1 MKVPLSFSSPRW
13 NHCSP
18 FAVSPFRSLLTHL
31 NTNIH
36 TVFLHKCDQI
46 IHVILRFAFVL
57 NNILVCI
64 PFIQKIFTKGLGT
77 RLTRRISALM
87 ILVILAVAFPP
98 TSTSS
103 FSAAAWCYN
112 LYSQPLALHTE
123 LVSICSSINNTAADT
138 PCSSPWVI
146 VLGTGREKRLSNQ
159 SSQEARKTHISWPKF
174 STRHWC
180 WQRALPSPNRLYLS
194 GAVHNEFWTW
204 NSNLHSS
211 SVSY

>member
-1 MKVPLSFSSPRW
+1 MEPLFTVCCVSFQI
-13 NHCSP
+13 
-18 FAVSPFRSLLTHL
+18 FTDTF
-31 NTNIH
+31 IYQYMY

-46 IHVILRFAFVL
+46 MHVILRLASVL

-64 PFIQKIFTKGLGT
+64 SFIHKIFTKGLGT

-87 ILVILAVAFPP
+87 NLVILAVVFPP

-103 FSAAAWCYN
+103 FSTAEWCYN

-138 PCSSPWVI
+138 PCSSPWVTA
-146 VLGTGREKRLSNQ
+146 LGTGRENRLSNQ
-159 SSQEARKTHISWPKF
+159 SARKQERRTFHN
-174 STRHWC
+174 
-180 WQRALPSPNRLYLS
+180 PNSQPDTDAGRGYPVPEQTVPDGGGQCS
-194 GAVHNEFWTW
+194 MSSEPR
-204 NSNLHSS
+204 NSNLHPS